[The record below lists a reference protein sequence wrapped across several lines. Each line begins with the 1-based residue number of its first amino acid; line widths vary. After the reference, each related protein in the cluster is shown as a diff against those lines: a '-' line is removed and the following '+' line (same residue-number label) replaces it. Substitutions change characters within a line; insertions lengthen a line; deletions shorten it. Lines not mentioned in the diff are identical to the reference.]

1 MRIAVTGS
9 SGLIGTALIAAAR
22 QDGDEVIRLVRRPAR
37 AADEVTWTPG
47 APRGGL
53 DLSALGQLDAVVNL
67 AGAPVAARPW
77 TPARKAVLRASRI
90 SSTSGLVSALTA
102 LDPPPATLVSGS
114 AIGWYGNTGARE
126 VDESAPAGTGFL
138 ADLVQDWEAAAEP
151 ARAAGI
157 RVVTVRSGIVLS
169 RQGGLLGS
177 LTPLFRLGLGARIGA
192 GGQFISWISRAD
204 HIRALRYLLGNQALS
219 GPVNLTAPDPVT
231 NAEFTAALG
240 RALRRP
246 ALLRVPA
253 AVLRAALG
261 ELSSE
266 LLSSA
271 RVRPGRLLE
280 SGFAFRY
287 PDLASA
293 LASELGP
300 GGPAQPGLAA

>member
-9 SGLIGTALIAAAR
+9 SGLIGTAFIAAAR

-47 APRGGL
+47 EPRGGI
-53 DLSALGQLDAVVNL
+53 DPGALGQLDAVVNL

-90 SSTSGLVSALTA
+90 DATSGLAAALMSM
-102 LDPPPATLVSGS
+102 DQPPATLVSGS
-114 AIGWYGNTGARE
+114 AIGWYGDTGSRE

-138 ADLVQDWEAAAEP
+138 AGLVRDWEAAAEP

-157 RVVTVRSGIVLS
+157 RVVTIRSGIVLS
-169 RQGGLLGS
+169 RHGGLLGS
-177 LTPLFRLGLGARIGA
+177 LAPLFRLGLGARIGP
-192 GGQFISWISRAD
+192 GSQYISWISRGD
-204 HIRALRYLLGNQALS
+204 HIRALRYLLANQAIE

-231 NAEFTAALG
+231 NAAFTKALG

-246 ALLRVPA
+246 AFLRVPA
-253 AVLRAALG
+253 PVLRAALG

-266 LLSSA
+266 LLGSA

-287 PDLASA
+287 PGLAGA
-293 LASELGP
+293 LADEFGP
-300 GGPAQPGLAA
+300 AGPAQPPAAA